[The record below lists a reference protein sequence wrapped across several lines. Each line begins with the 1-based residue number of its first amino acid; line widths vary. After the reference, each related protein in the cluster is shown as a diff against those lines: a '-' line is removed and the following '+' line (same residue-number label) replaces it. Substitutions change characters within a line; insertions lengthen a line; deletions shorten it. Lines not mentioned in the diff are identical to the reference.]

1 MHMNTDFGIVKRY
14 FTDRG
19 FGFVTHTFLSG
30 QQEEV
35 FFHIKNIKRAHP
47 ELAERLD
54 SDELSETVHF
64 WYETEVTNK
73 GEQVRAI
80 IKPESIHDRIAD
92 NLPDFVGKVVSM
104 WMNLGAAVPSWLH
117 DVTIDLVGIDQTSEL
132 RLKRAALEEDRRK
145 ADEQE
150 RKERNAARKIE
161 EAKRQR
167 LIDEQNAL
175 RKTQE
180 EDRRKADEQE
190 RKERDAA
197 RKKEEVKR
205 QRLIDEQ
212 NALRKAQEEVEEKE
226 FEQLVVEEKEFEQ
239 LVSEMAPLGFT
250 ESAQVSAY
258 IVRNKLGYKYK
269 NISGILEM
277 ELNGNTWNF
286 KGGFPPRIY
295 ARLCQELG
303 LGNRETQA
311 KPGKFE
317 SFKELADKHRY

>member
-150 RKERNAARKIE
+150 RKER
-161 EAKRQR
+161 
-167 LIDEQNAL
+167 
-175 RKTQE
+175 
-180 EDRRKADEQE
+180 
-190 RKERDAA
+190 DAA

>member
-1 MHMNTDFGIVKRY
+1 MHMNTDFGVVKRY

-35 FFHIKNIKRAHP
+35 FFHIKNIKRTHP

-54 SDELSETVHF
+54 RDGLLETVHF

-92 NLPDFVGKVVSM
+92 NLPDFIDKVVSM
-104 WMNLGAAVPSWLH
+104 WTNLGVAAPNWLH
-117 DVTIDLVGIDQTSEL
+117 DVTVDLVGINQASEL
-132 RLKRAALEEDRRK
+132 RSKRAALEEERRK

-150 RKERNAARKIE
+150 RKEQDVARKVE
-161 EAKRQR
+161 EANWQR
-167 LIDEQNAL
+167 LIDEQNA
-175 RKTQE
+175 
-180 EDRRKADEQE
+180 
-190 RKERDAA
+190 
-197 RKKEEVKR
+197 KEE
-205 QRLIDEQ
+205 I
-212 NALRKAQEEVEEKE
+212 EEE
-226 FEQLVVEEKEFEQ
+226 EFEQ

-277 ELNGNTWNF
+277 ELGGNTWNF
-286 KGGFPPRIY
+286 KGGFPPKIY

-303 LGNRETQA
+303 LSNRATQA

-317 SFKELADKHRY
+317 SFKELSDKHRY